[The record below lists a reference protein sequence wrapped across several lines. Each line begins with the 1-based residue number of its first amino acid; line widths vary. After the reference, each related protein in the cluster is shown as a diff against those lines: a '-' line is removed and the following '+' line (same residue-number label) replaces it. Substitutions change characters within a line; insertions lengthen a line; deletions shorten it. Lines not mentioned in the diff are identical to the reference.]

1 MPLPGGASAKYGLRY
16 ELLWTV
22 HSFLSILESK
32 AESIHL
38 EPSGDAGKG
47 IEFCL
52 RTAAGIEYH
61 QVKRQ
66 QTGKGV
72 WSLAD
77 LNEVLSYFR
86 QRLTDPTA
94 TCVFVSIHAAHPL
107 KELADRVRNAA
118 TWEEFRSAYISSDS
132 WSGHFHDL
140 HGRWQ
145 ASSEEDT
152 YQYLERI
159 HVYTID
165 EVSLRKWAQ
174 KRLEV
179 LVDGRPAT
187 ALKVLA
193 LWALDQVHQRLT
205 ASDIWEHLKSQGIN
219 ERSCA
224 QDPEVQEALSEQN
237 QRYEEG
243 VKPVNI
249 GGRIIPRREVKQIL
263 ACFDDE
269 KEGNIIL
276 VSGKAGI
283 GKSSALAQVLTA
295 IQKRDWPW
303 LAFRVDRL
311 QPCLS
316 PREVGEQL
324 RLPGSPVSVLASLA
338 GGQDCLLV
346 IDQLDAISWAS
357 GRNVDLFDCIRVL
370 LGQAQHHVQMR
381 VLLAC
386 RQFDIENDPRLRDL
400 VSDQGMAKKIPIEP
414 FDAATVS
421 RLVTQLGLNASEF
434 RPRQLDLLALPVH
447 LRLLAETLSD
457 HQADATHFQ
466 TARDLYEGFWR
477 YKQQILRD
485 KGIDAQNVVDYMLQ
499 YMNEQETLFVPEAVL
514 DRLGREVLILLSEN
528 ILVQDGPRISFF
540 HESFFDFLFAR
551 QMAVSDDFDL
561 VKYIMERGQSL
572 FLRSQIRQCLLFQRD
587 IDHLKAQTSIQTLL
601 TQEGIRFHLKE
612 TVLSLMGS
620 LDDPKWE
627 EWGIL
632 EALLDSDAARHVWR
646 VLWGSRPWFD
656 LLYAMEV
663 LHAWLASDNDAL
675 IDKLIDLFGSV
686 YNGRSDQISTLL
698 TPFIGRSEAWNKRL
712 RFIITH
718 SVAIGMSRKFLDLT
732 LKAVEDGILDAELA
746 FNKGY
751 SPAWSLIESHLN
763 PEWSYEL
770 ISGYC
775 SRLLALAQK
784 SGNADPFSG
793 IGDPHYGIS
802 NNDVNIVLGA
812 ALRAPGKFVEWIM
825 PFVMHTVKLN
835 VAQDGD
841 SPWADSVWKHWC
853 AKPEMRYGLGN
864 HILSAVAIALRK
876 LAQDEPTAFQKY
888 AEEFRKTPYL
898 TLQCLLLDAYEA
910 NGSYFADDAIEYLLE
925 KPERLAVWHKFNM
938 DWAPQ
943 QLIQATAT
951 HCASDRLAQLEQVL
965 LEFYPEPLKLYPRGC
980 SIYGLTQLQWLVC
993 IPVSHRSVQA
1003 AARLREL
1010 QRKFGQ
1016 PSVPEPSVGKAFLI
1030 GSPIPETQARK
1041 MEDTHWLKAMQR
1053 YFSNEADFERLV
1065 GGALELSHVLET
1077 LTKEFPSRFAAL
1089 AYRIPKDANP
1099 AYLKAILSGIRGSNL
1114 DAVDIVKICNYCHEW
1129 PGRPY
1134 GQQITCLLADVATRS
1149 RTSFSLPEEA
1159 LAIVAW
1165 YATQAPDDTSY
1176 RGNDLLMEGINST
1189 KGAAAEDMARLISQN
1204 ASTLP
1209 FFECYLPSMVSEPS
1223 MSVRACVAET
1233 LLGVLQHNR
1242 DLAVQLFVTLCN
1254 NADSR
1259 LLAASSIEKFL
1270 RYALQ
1275 THFSSFAPI
1284 LESMI
1289 EAKTEPVKDA
1299 GARLACFT
1307 SLTVEAAYGLVQRC
1321 LAGNETLRLGAA
1333 RIYAAMLGASAYK
1346 AQCETV
1352 LGQLFSDP
1360 DVRVRNV
1367 ASECFARFE
1376 GRQLREYQ
1384 NLARA
1389 YLASPAFGVKIN
1401 PLVKALHAT
1410 TASMPDLALQTC
1422 EKFFDVS
1429 KTSTQGLQHSAYA
1442 NLAVDLVVRVYSQTG
1457 ELSVKHRCL
1466 DLIDTISYL
1475 GILGLDKIRQE
1486 FDR

>member
-1 MPLPGGASAKYGLRY
+1 MPLPGGASDKSGLRY
-16 ELLWTV
+16 ELFWTV
-22 HSFLSILESK
+22 RSFIYILEGNAK
-32 AESIHL
+32 SIRL
-38 EPSGDAGKG
+38 EPPGKAGKG
-47 IEFCL
+47 IEFYL
-52 RTAAGIEYH
+52 QTADGVEYH

-66 QTGKGV
+66 KTGKGV
-72 WSLAD
+72 WSLKD
-77 LNEVLSYFR
+77 LGRVLSHFC
-86 QRLTDPTA
+86 QRLTDLAA
-94 TCVFVSIHAAHPL
+94 TCVFISSHAAHPL
-107 KELADRVRNAA
+107 DELADRARNAA
-118 TWEEFRSAYISSDS
+118 SWEEFQDACISFDS
-132 WSGHFHDL
+132 WSVHFRTL
-140 HGRWQ
+140 HECWQ
-145 ASSEEDT
+145 TSSEKDT
-152 YQYLERI
+152 YHYLKRI
-159 HVYTID
+159 RVHTVDEDFLRELVQSRLDVLID
-165 EVSLRKWAQ
+165 
-174 KRLEV
+174 
-179 LVDGRPAT
+179 GHPAT
-187 ALKVLA
+187 ASDILSQ
-193 LWALDQVHQRLT
+193 WALDQVHQQLT
-205 ASDIWEHLKSQGIN
+205 ASDIWEHLKSHRIN
-219 ERSCA
+219 KRNWA
-224 QDPEVQEALSEQN
+224 QDPDVQEALSEQN
-237 QRYEEG
+237 QRYKAG
-243 VKPVNI
+243 VHPVSI
-249 GGRIIPRREVKQIL
+249 GGEIILRHEVQKIISR
-263 ACFDDE
+263 FDDE
-269 KEGNIIL
+269 KEGNIVL
-276 VSGKAGI
+276 VSGEAGI

-295 IQKRDWPW
+295 IQERDWPW

-316 PREVGEQL
+316 PHEVGEQL
-324 RLPGSPVSVLASLA
+324 RLPGSPVSVLTSLA
-338 GGQDCLLV
+338 RSQDCLLV
-346 IDQLDAISWAS
+346 IDQLDAISLAS
-357 GRNVDLFDCIRVL
+357 GRNVDFFDCIRVML
-370 LGQAQHHVQMR
+370 EQARHHARMR

-386 RQFDIENDPRLRDL
+386 RQFDIKNDPKLRDL
-400 VSDQGMAKKIPIEP
+400 VSAQGMAKKIPIER
-414 FDAATVS
+414 FDPATVS

-434 RPRQLDLLALPVH
+434 RLQQLKLLSLPVH
-447 LRLLAETLSD
+447 LKLLADTLSD
-457 HQADATHFQ
+457 HQAGVMHFR

-477 YKQQILRD
+477 YKQQILRAKD
-485 KGIDAQNVVDYMLQ
+485 VHAQNVVDRMLQ
-499 YMNEQETLFVPEAVL
+499 YMNTNEMLFVPEAVL
-514 DRLGREVLILLSEN
+514 DGIDHVSILLSEN

-551 QMAVSDDFDL
+551 QTAVSDDFDL
-561 VKYIMERGQSL
+561 VKHIMDREQSL
-572 FLRSQIRQCLLFQRD
+572 FLRSQIRQCLLYQRD
-587 IDHLKAQTSIQTLL
+587 IAPLKAQTSIQTLL
-601 TQEGIRFHLKE
+601 TQEGIRFHIKE
-612 TVLSLMGS
+612 TVLSLMGG
-620 LDDPKWE
+620 LDDPKPE
-627 EWGIL
+627 EWDIL
-632 EALLDSDAARHVWR
+632 EALLDSDVARHVWG

-663 LHAWLASDNDAL
+663 LHAWLASDDDAL
-675 IDKLIDLFGSV
+675 IDKSMDLFRSV
-686 YNGRSDQISTLL
+686 YKDRSDQIATLL
-698 TPFIGRSEAWNKRL
+698 TPFIGRSEAWNERL
-712 RFIITH
+712 RLFITH

-746 FNKGY
+746 FNNGY

-784 SGNADPFSG
+784 SGNADPFSR
-793 IGDPHYGIS
+793 IGDPYYGIS

-835 VAQDGD
+835 AAQDGD
-841 SPWADSVWKHWC
+841 PPWADSVWKHWC
-853 AKPEMRYGLGN
+853 ARPEMRYGLGN
-864 HILSAVAIALRK
+864 HILSAIAIALRK

-910 NGSYFADDAIEYLLE
+910 NGPYFADDAIEYLLE

-951 HCASDRLAQLEQVL
+951 HCASDRLAQLEQAL
-965 LEFYPEPLKLYPRGC
+965 LEFYPEPLKLYPGGC

-1041 MEDTHWLKAMQR
+1041 MKDTHWLKAMQR
-1053 YFSNEADFERLV
+1053 YSSNEADFERRV

-1077 LTKEFPSRFAAL
+1077 LTKECPSCFATL

-1099 AYLKAILSGIRGSNL
+1099 AYLKAILSGIRDSNL
-1114 DAVDIVKICNYCHEW
+1114 DAVDIVKICMYCHEW

-1134 GQQITCLLADVATRS
+1134 GRQITCLLADVATRS

-1165 YATQAPDDTSY
+1165 YATQAPDDASY

-1209 FFECYLPSMVSEPS
+1209 FFERYLPSMVSEPS

-1275 THFSSFAPI
+1275 THFSSLASI

-1389 YLASPAFGVKIN
+1389 YLASPAFGFKIN

-1410 TASMPDLALQTC
+1410 TASMPDLALETC
-1422 EKFFDVS
+1422 ETFFDVS
-1429 KTSTQGLQHSAYA
+1429 KTSIQDLQHSAYA
-1442 NLAVDLVVRVYSQTG
+1442 NLAVDLVVRVYSQTD
-1457 ELSVKHRCL
+1457 ELSVKQRCI